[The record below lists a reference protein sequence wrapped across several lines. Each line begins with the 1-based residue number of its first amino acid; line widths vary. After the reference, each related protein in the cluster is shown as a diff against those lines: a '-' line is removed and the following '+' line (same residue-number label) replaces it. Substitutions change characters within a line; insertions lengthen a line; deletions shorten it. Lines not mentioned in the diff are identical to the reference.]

1 MNEIH
6 EIDVKKPLLPT
17 LFSKVANIKRLV
29 SNKHHGE
36 VVLGFK
42 GIKDKNSLY
51 LRDFFDLVMQ
61 QPSYLIGIA
70 FICTLAVT
78 WSTERDGQP
87 NLNKSV

>member
-1 MNEIH
+1 MN
-6 EIDVKKPLLPT
+6 EIDVKRPLLPT

-42 GIKDKNSLY
+42 GIKGKKSLY

-61 QPSYLIGIA
+61 QPSYTIA
-70 FICTLAVT
+70 ISFICTLAFT
-78 WSTERDGQP
+78 WSTDKNEP
-87 NLNKSV
+87 SK